1 MNVVEGIIE
10 RALQAQVA
18 LYLKDG
24 KLAYT
29 AAGDGLS
36 DALRAE
42 IGAHKTQIIEYLSA
56 LSAHAGDR
64 DGGWTLERAPRDG
77 ARPLSSQQRQI
88 WLAQKINE
96 QGQYNIANAFEF
108 RGPLDRALLARTL
121 AYVLER
127 HEILRT
133 VYVADAAGEVSQRV
147 LDAAAFALDGADLS
161 ALDADAQCAEVAA
174 RVAAEQARPFDLGR
188 DFPIRAACYYCSP
201 TRAVVSIVIHH
212 IASDGWS
219 QELLVQEIGAVY
231 QALSQGRAPALAPLP
246 LQYGDYAYSQHK
258 ALAEGRFE
266 RERGYWLGQLA
277 GVPAE
282 PTLPADFA
290 RPKVFVSSGAALES
304 RLDAEQ
310 TGRLSAL
317 AKRHNLTLFMLL
329 ESTLALLIA
338 RWSGREDVV
347 VGSPIAGRELA
358 QTHGMIGLFVNLLPL
373 RAHCPARGSLEQYLL
388 DSKARLLQA
397 FAMQSLP
404 LGVAMEALGVEQTM
418 GHTPLFQAVFNLQT
432 VADGSLGLGEIEL
445 APLPQAPL
453 IKYDLEVVALQG
465 ADGLSLS
472 WKYADRL
479 FAAATIEKLAQAY
492 RAVLIQI
499 GAGEAAD
506 LADLAFGDL
515 GARAGDAGAAAA
527 DERERACAIVQ
538 AHFPE
543 ARIAWVRQGGATA
556 PRNVVHLL
564 PPSLVAGDELSQ
576 RQAAAAAQ
584 LQDELGAAWR
594 PDAWSLVGEDCLS
607 ASGKLDKKKLPAIAF
622 ALETPIQREVA
633 AVWREMLE
641 CGEIGLTDD
650 FFDLGGNSIKAMR
663 ATSKLSQVCSVEM
676 QIRDIFEHTVLA
688 DYAAQVEARASST
701 RPAIGQR
708 PHGERMALS
717 FSQERL
723 WFIDQLNGGSPE
735 YNMPALFQL
744 EGRFDLDLAERAL
757 RRVLERHEVLRTVY
771 AGDEAGAA
779 QRVLEQFD
787 FRVERVDLRALG
799 EAQAREELA
808 RRVHAD
814 IARPFD
820 LAHDLM
826 VRASWFSLAA
836 SDSGAERGV
845 LLFNVHHIACD
856 GWSQDLLVN
865 EFVVAYRQLDGE
877 GGNGAPPPELP
888 ALSIQYGDYAH
899 WQRQWLGSGQF
910 DRQLDYWLR
919 QLEDVPATHQLRLD
933 RPRPQVKAYLGDSLI
948 GGVDQA
954 TTQALDALAKRF
966 QLTPFMLTH
975 AALALVLARNGNSD
989 DIVVGTPVANRHQA
1003 QTEHMIGFFINTLVL
1018 RLRTG
1023 HANLADYLREVRQVH
1038 LDAQT
1043 HQDVPFELL
1052 VDRLNIP
1059 RSAQHAPLFQIML
1072 TSDADYGLKR
1082 GDERALLEL
1091 PGAHIRT
1098 YPFEGSG
1105 VKFDLEV
1112 HTRWTAE
1119 GAAISWTYD
1128 RDIFDRDSVE
1138 RLDRQLTQTLSALAA
1153 LAADADAAAQT
1164 ALGELGQPM
1173 ADERRQVLYDFNAT
1187 QTAYPRDALAHKLFE
1202 AQARRTPQA
1211 IALAYEDRRLSYAE
1225 LDALSNRL
1233 ARHLAGLGVGPDA
1246 RVALCVDRG
1255 IEMVVGVLGV
1265 LKAGGAYVPVDPA
1278 YPPDR
1283 LAYVLADCAP
1293 QAVLTQAALRE
1304 RLPALQTPVIAL
1316 DEAMRDAAGDEPAL
1330 DAPEV
1335 AGLSPSNLAY
1345 LIYTSGSTGQPK
1357 GVMVEHGGLANYLQ
1371 WACDYYAGNR
1381 RIDAIVS
1388 TPLAFDA
1395 TVTSLY
1401 LPLLLGGTATLLHS
1415 GLEAVELEQQLLAAR
1430 EPQLVKI
1437 TPSHL
1442 TAIGQ
1447 DLPDEG
1453 CPPHLFVVGGEALPA
1468 ATVARWRRVSPRA
1481 RIVNEYGP
1489 TETVVGCSVYDAAD
1503 LAAAHAGVPVGK
1515 PIGNARI
1522 YLLDEAGRPVPVGAV
1537 GELNI
1542 GGAGVARGYWNRAE
1556 LSAQRFI
1563 ADPFSDE
1570 PQARMYR
1577 SGDLGRWLP
1586 DGNIEFL
1593 GRNDFQAKIRGFRI
1607 EPGEVEAALL
1617 RCAGV
1622 KDAAVLVREDAPGD
1636 ARLIAY
1642 VVPAADAGGES
1653 AAQALREELART
1665 LPAYMLPAAIV
1676 ALERLPL
1683 TANGKLDR
1691 RALPA
1696 PQARP
1701 AKPPTAPRSDSERML
1716 LGVWQSLLPNA
1727 AVGCDDDFFALG
1739 GNSLLLARLHSKIKA
1754 ECGVSIPLGTLF
1766 SHRNIAAQAAII
1778 ESFLAVSRAED
1789 ALDEDVVEEEL

>member
-42 IGAHKTQIIEYLSA
+42 IGAHKTQIIEYLNG

-88 WLAQKINE
+88 WLAQNINE

-147 LDAAAFALDGADLS
+147 LDASAFALDGADLS
-161 ALDADAQCAEVAA
+161 ALDADAQRADLAA

-266 RERGYWLGQLA
+266 RERGYWLEQLA
-277 GVPAE
+277 DVPAE
-282 PTLPADFA
+282 PTLPTDFA

-373 RAHCPARGSLEQYLL
+373 RARCPARGSLEQYLL

-564 PPSLVAGDELSQ
+564 PASLLAGGELSQ

-584 LQDELGAAWR
+584 QLQDELGAAWC

-701 RPAIGQR
+701 RPAIGKR

-799 EAQAREELA
+799 EAQAREELS

-820 LAHDLM
+820 LATELM

-836 SDSGAERGV
+836 SDRGAERGV

-1003 QTEHMIGFFINTLVL
+1003 QTEHLIGFFINTLVL

-1059 RSAQHAPLFQIML
+1059 RSAQHTPLFQIML

-1091 PGAHIRT
+1091 PGARIRT
-1098 YPFEGSG
+1098 YPFEGFAA
-1105 VKFDLEV
+1105 KFDLEINISQ
-1112 HTRWTAE
+1112 TGDGTA
-1119 GAAISWTYD
+1119 IRWTYD
-1128 RDIFDRDSVE
+1128 RGIFERASVE
-1138 RLDRQLTQTLSALAA
+1138 RLNDHLQRLLGALAA
-1153 LAADADAAAQT
+1153 LAADAEGAQQ
-1164 ALGELGQPM
+1164 APLARLPM
-1173 ADERRQVLYDFNAT
+1173 LSQAETRLLLERGDGARVD
-1187 QTAYPRDALAHKLFE
+1187 YPRERCLHELFE
-1202 AQARRTPQA
+1202 AQAARTPD
-1211 IALAYEDRRLSYAE
+1211 ALALECDGAGLSYRQLHARA
-1225 LDALSNRL
+1225 DAI
-1233 ARHLAGLGVGPDA
+1233 ARHLRAAHGVG
-1246 RVALCVDRG
+1246 RG
-1255 IEMVVGVLGV
+1255 RLVGVCLERTPEMVAAVLGI
-1265 LKAGGAYVPVDPA
+1265 LKAGGAYVPLDPA
-1278 YPPDR
+1278 YPPARTAHILEDAAID
-1283 LAYVLADCAP
+1283 L
-1293 QAVLTQAALRE
+1293 VLTQRSLHAGFDGQRCVAVE
-1304 RLPALQTPVIAL
+1304 VEAIA
-1316 DEAMRDAAGDEPAL
+1316 EPADG
-1330 DAPEV
+1330 DAFDP
-1335 AGLSPSNLAY
+1335 ARSSASDLAY
-1345 LIYTSGSTGQPK
+1345 LIYTSGSTGKPK
-1357 GVMVEHGGLANYLQ
+1357 GVAIGHSNAVSMLYWAKATYRDEELARVLASTSLNFDLSVFELFLPLCFGHTCVLVRDALALIERPVRATLINTVPSAIKVLLESGAVPPGTLTVNLAGEPLPAPVINALLGSGVCGSVYNLYGPSEDTTYSTWARFDAPIDGPVPIGRVLANSQGLVLSP
-1371 WACDYYAGNR
+1371 ALALLPPGVAGE
-1381 RIDAIVS
+1381 
-1388 TPLAFDA
+1388 
-1395 TVTSLY
+1395 LY
-1401 LPLLLGGTATLLHS
+1401 L
-1415 GLEAVELEQQLLAAR
+1415 
-1430 EPQLVKI
+1430 
-1437 TPSHL
+1437 
-1442 TAIGQ
+1442 
-1447 DLPDEG
+1447 
-1453 CPPHLFVVGGEALPA
+1453 C
-1468 ATVARWRRVSPRA
+1468 
-1481 RIVNEYGP
+1481 
-1489 TETVVGCSVYDAAD
+1489 
-1503 LAAAHAGVPVGK
+1503 
-1515 PIGNARI
+1515 
-1522 YLLDEAGRPVPVGAV
+1522 
-1537 GELNI
+1537 
-1542 GGAGVARGYWNRAE
+1542 GAGVAQGYYNNPALTAE
-1556 LSAQRFI
+1556 RFI
-1563 ADPFSDE
+1563 DNPYYDADNPDSG
-1570 PQARMYR
+1570 PVLYR
-1577 SGDLGRWLP
+1577 TGDLVRYDERGMLH
-1586 DGNIEFL
+1586 FL
-1593 GRNDFQAKIRGFRI
+1593 GRGDSQVKLHGFRI
-1607 EPGEVEAALL
+1607 ELGEIEQQLARQPGVKSAIALVRGPGDGNRQLVAYVEPAQMPAAPEQAGFVAAL
-1617 RCAGV
+1617 
-1622 KDAAVLVREDAPGD
+1622 REA
-1636 ARLIAY
+1636 L
-1642 VVPAADAGGES
+1642 
-1653 AAQALREELART
+1653 AQAL
-1665 LPAYMLPAAIV
+1665 PGYMLPAAIALIERWPLSPNGKIDRAALPAADGSAERQV
-1676 ALERLPL
+1676 HAYREPDTALERRLL
-1683 TANGKLDR
+1683 AIWRDLLARDR
-1691 RALPA
+1691 IGA
-1696 PQARP
+1696 
-1701 AKPPTAPRSDSERML
+1701 
-1716 LGVWQSLLPNA
+1716 
-1727 AVGCDDDFFALG
+1727 DDDFFALG
-1739 GNSLLLARLHSKIKA
+1739 GNSLLLTRLHSRIKS
-1754 ECGVSIPLGTLF
+1754 ECGVAVPVKTLF
-1766 SHRNIAAQAAII
+1766 AQRSIAAHAYII
-1778 ESFLAVSRAED
+1778 ESFQTVVQAQDALAED
-1789 ALDEDVVEEEL
+1789 AVEEEI